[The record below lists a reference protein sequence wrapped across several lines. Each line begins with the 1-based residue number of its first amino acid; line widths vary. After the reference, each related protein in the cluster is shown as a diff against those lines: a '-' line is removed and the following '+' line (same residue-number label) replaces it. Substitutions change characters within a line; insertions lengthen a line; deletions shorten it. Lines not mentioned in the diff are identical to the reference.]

1 MTVPEAEAKMND
13 EPDMPPTATPA
24 QMRAIARRLILPPV
38 IIGAVA
44 VSTIFWFVVYGMNG
58 GGGKEA
64 ASVRAGECAASAAL
78 APKLAPLARGDL
90 ADLAID
96 AHPKIMPAL
105 GFAQD
110 GKPVDLAA
118 FKGGIVLLNFW
129 ATWCVPCR
137 EEMPALDRLQGL
149 AGDRDFSVAAVNV
162 DTARL
167 ERSKAFLQEIGVK
180 NLTFYA
186 DSSAK
191 SFQTLQ
197 QRGKLVGLPTSF
209 LLGRDGCVLGVLAG
223 SAKWDGPDALA
234 LIAAAKRG

>member
-24 QMRAIARRLILPPV
+24 QMRAIARRLIVPHVLLV
-38 IIGAVA
+38 GTLVA
-44 VSTIFWFVVYGMNG
+44 ASLWFVLYGMKG
-58 GGGKEA
+58 PGSKEA
-64 ASVRAGECAASAAL
+64 ASVGSGECATSAAL

-96 AHPKIMPAL
+96 AQPKLLPAL

-110 GKPVDLAA
+110 GQPVDLAA
-118 FKGGIVLLNFW
+118 FKGRIVLLNFW

-149 AGDRDFSVAAVNV
+149 SGDKDFSVAAVNV

-167 ERSKAFLQEIGVK
+167 ERPKAFLQEIGVK

-186 DSSAK
+186 DASAK
-191 SFQTLQ
+191 AFQTLQ
-197 QRGKLVGLPTSF
+197 QSGKLVGLPTSI
-209 LLGRDGCVLGVLAG
+209 LLGRDGCVLGALAG

-234 LIAAAKRG
+234 LIAAAKRR

>member
-13 EPDMPPTATPA
+13 EPDMPPIATPE
-24 QMRAIARRLILPPV
+24 QMRAIARRLILPHV
-38 IIGAVA
+38 VLVA
-44 VSTIFWFVVYGMNG
+44 VLVAASVWFVLYEMKGS
-58 GGGKEA
+58 GGKEA
-64 ASVRAGECAASAAL
+64 ASGKAGECAASAAL

-96 AHPKIMPAL
+96 AQPKTLPAL
-105 GFAQD
+105 GFAQE
-110 GKPVDLAA
+110 GQPVDLAA
-118 FKGGIVLLNFW
+118 FKGRIVLLNFW

-186 DSSAK
+186 DSSGKALQ
-191 SFQTLQ
+191 SLQ
-197 QRGKLVGLPTSF
+197 QSGKVVGLPTSF

-234 LIAAAKRG
+234 LFTAAKRG